1 MITDCAA
8 AVSRAPL
15 PNTVLSRRYEFGWS
29 FVDSA
34 YFMVQ
39 TITSIGYGDLV
50 PENDRQRI
58 EVTTYMLLALT
69 IAAIAV
75 GIMMERLITSDTNI
89 VESLDSDI
97 QKLVE
102 EDKDR
107 LRMHVTRRG
116 TGTIIDEDKSRIFH
130 GGRRRLIGHEVES
143 QCAQAVRLSA

>member
-1 MITDCAA
+1 
-8 AVSRAPL
+8 
-15 PNTVLSRRYEFGWS
+15 
-29 FVDSA
+29 
-34 YFMVQ
+34 MVQ